1 MSSQVTFSDDAETVV
16 EAIQQSVTA
25 KTIEANGKT
34 YVTREVFLPPEKPEV
49 AAIKVHSLEGIAE
62 YLNRK
67 VDSHDAA
74 KLVIVIDSYRSVS
87 VRRQIET
94 AIDIRTKWIVADYE
108 VAGFPFGRFMDHETF
123 NIQAQTLILDTDD
136 RARILK
142 YIGNL
147 TTALVQTSTD
157 DGVSQTVTVETGVR
171 KSEVEMPNP
180 VKLKARWTFPEVE
193 QPEGTYVLR
202 VRQQKEGTIPEISLY
217 EADGG
222 LWKLEAIQGIKD
234 YLKSA
239 LTVEIPI
246 VG

>member
-1 MSSQVTFSDDAETVV
+1 MSQVTFSDDAETVV

-49 AAIKVHSLEGIAE
+49 AAIKIHSLEGVAE
-62 YLNRK
+62 YLNSK
-67 VDSHDAA
+67 VDEHDAS

-87 VRRQIET
+87 VVRQVEAAIEN
-94 AIDIRTKWIVADYE
+94 RTKWLGASYDLE
-108 VAGFPFGRFMDHETF
+108 GFPFGRFLDHELF
-123 NIQAQTLILDTDD
+123 NIQAQTLLLDTED
-136 RARILK
+136 RAKILK

-171 KSEVEMPNP
+171 KSEVELPNP
-180 VKLKARWTFPEVE
+180 VTLKARRTFPEVD
-193 QPEGTYVLR
+193 QPEGMYVLR
-202 VRQQKEGTIPEISLY
+202 VRQQKEGTVPEIALY

-239 LTVEIPI
+239 LEVEIPI